1 MYFIASSFS
10 GMVAYETNGPRLN
23 RQALLTLPGERGEY
37 RSAVRR
43 LLASALVVMAA
54 VAASLASAP
63 AAVPGSNGRIVFSSD
78 RDGNAEIYT
87 MNPDGSRQRNRST
100 NPGSD
105 FEPVLS
111 PDATKIA
118 FRSERDG
125 SPEIYVMNATGT
137 GQTRLTNN
145 AVEDIQPE
153 FSPDGTKLAFVR
165 RSEFDFT
172 NADIYVMG
180 VDGTGPIQLT
190 TDTGSDSE
198 PAFSPDGTKIAW
210 VTGRDG
216 NGNEIYIMDADG
228 QNQTRLTNNSAS
240 DLQPAFSPDNSKIVF
255 SSDRDS
261 GDREIYVMDVD
272 GQNQT
277 RLTNNS
283 ASDLQPAF
291 SPDNSKIV
299 FSSDRDSGD
308 REIYVM
314 DADDGGNPTR
324 LTNSAGSDHQ
334 PVFSPDGTKIAFAS
348 ARDGN
353 AQIYTMDADGQNP
366 VRVTNNSAG
375 DNDPYWTKATA
386 PPQNTVAPSIP
397 AAAAPA
403 DVLTC
408 DPGSWTGS
416 PAFGFEWLRD
426 GAPIAGAT
434 AQTYTVTAD
443 DVGHQIVCR
452 VTATTP
458 ADVDAQ
464 ASSNTVVPAVV
475 TTPPPPPPPP
485 PPSGK
490 PAPTAQEQA
499 LSTASAAT
507 VAKAFGLP
515 SAKRCQSRRR
525 FPIHLRRPAGVSIAT
540 AKVAVN
546 GKNVRTRK
554 IAGRFTATID
564 LRGLPKGRFTVS
576 IRVVTVSGK
585 TLRGSRRYR
594 TCRSRRLSGGN
605 KGPL

>member
-23 RQALLTLPGERGEY
+23 RQAPLTLPGERGEY

-277 RLTNNS
+277 RLTN
-283 ASDLQPAF
+283 
-291 SPDNSKIV
+291 
-299 FSSDRDSGD
+299 
-308 REIYVM
+308 
-314 DADDGGNPTR
+314 
-324 LTNSAGSDHQ
+324 SAGSDHQ

-426 GAPIAGAT
+426 GTPIAGAT

>member
-1 MYFIASSFS
+1 
-10 GMVAYETNGPRLN
+10 
-23 RQALLTLPGERGEY
+23 LTLPGERGEY

-272 GQNQT
+272 GQNQ
-277 RLTNNS
+277 
-283 ASDLQPAF
+283 
-291 SPDNSKIV
+291 
-299 FSSDRDSGD
+299 
-308 REIYVM
+308 
-314 DADDGGNPTR
+314 TR

>member
-272 GQNQT
+272 GQNQ
-277 RLTNNS
+277 
-283 ASDLQPAF
+283 
-291 SPDNSKIV
+291 
-299 FSSDRDSGD
+299 
-308 REIYVM
+308 
-314 DADDGGNPTR
+314 TR